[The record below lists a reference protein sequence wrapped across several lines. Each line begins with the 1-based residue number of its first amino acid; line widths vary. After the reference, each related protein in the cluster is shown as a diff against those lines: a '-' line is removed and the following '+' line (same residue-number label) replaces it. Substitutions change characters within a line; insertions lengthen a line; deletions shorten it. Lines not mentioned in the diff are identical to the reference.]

1 MSTLLIEPIGNKPVR
16 LVGKGLNAA
25 IVLKPGEPQEIE
37 AALGAKLLKQCSQ
50 TIRICRTQ
58 WTQAWQELVTMT
70 EGIEEGHQMFH
81 PLHTALNTCDQAFD
95 QDDWPTFQRAVE
107 TVRQLTKDVVK
118 PPKSTK
124 RDEGIRPQLKPGD
137 QVVYRTPRIRTPV
150 DYDWIECPGT
160 VHKIDDDRQMVL
172 VIPKTEEQPRRWV
185 AMCYVTK
192 GTR

>member
-1 MSTLLIEPIGNKPVR
+1 MLTLLIEPIGDTPLR

-25 IVLKPGEPQEIE
+25 IVLKPGEPQEID

-50 TIRICRTQ
+50 NIRICRSQ
-58 WTQAWQELVTMT
+58 WTQSWQELAIMT
-70 EGIEEGHQMFH
+70 EDIDASLPIFH
-81 PLHTALNTCDQAFD
+81 PLQAALNACDVAFNH
-95 QDDWPTFQRAVE
+95 DDWSAFQRAVE

-172 VIPKTEEQPRRWV
+172 VIPKTEEQPWRWV